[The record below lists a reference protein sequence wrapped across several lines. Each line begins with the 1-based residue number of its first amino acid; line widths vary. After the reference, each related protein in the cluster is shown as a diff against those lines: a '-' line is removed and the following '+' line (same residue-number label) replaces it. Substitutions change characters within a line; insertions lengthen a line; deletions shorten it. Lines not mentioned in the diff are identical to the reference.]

1 MSIKDVEVLN
11 NRQIETLRRKQ
22 NREIKRMDEG
32 HDNMKAET
40 KKSHANELV
49 DLQHENIKQ
58 VASESDKK
66 GKVLEQMKTHLDATK
81 KMTDRQIKD
90 LKDYTSKT
98 KQEEH
103 AKLSVDRDR
112 LKQENDLYLEELQ
125 YRFAKEHK
133 QINQSGQQEIANLK
147 RIRGE
152 EVTDQNAQHQE
163 KISHLSQDFTEK
175 YQRDTHNYKKIK
187 DDQDKVFKQERLNT
201 NVKQQQDMTKLTTAH
216 ASHIEVRDGEYR
228 KGLKV
233 QDQDFEKKY
242 ADNLKFRGAELKQL
256 EDLNKKVVEKMKDG
270 MAQELK
276 TSIIR
281 SDDPFYA
288 FTELKPTLKK
298 FEDRV
303 EISVTIP
310 DHAKEDLQLTINGKQ
325 AIVNFNRRYDDTHKA
340 PDKSINK
347 VHKVES
353 FSTRLETGHHLDPK
367 SVKSVFDGGVMTYTI
382 KHA

>member
-11 NRQIETLRRKQ
+11 NRQVETLRRKQ

-32 HDNMKAET
+32 HDNLKTEV
-40 KKSHANELV
+40 KKSHEIELV

-58 VASESDKK
+58 VAAESEKK
-66 GKVLEQMKTHLDATK
+66 EKVLEQMKTHLDTTK
-81 KMTDRQIKD
+81 KLTDRQIKD

-103 AKLSVDRDR
+103 AKLSVERDR

-125 YRFAKEHK
+125 YRFSKEHK
-133 QINQSGQQEIANLK
+133 KINQSGQEQISDLNRIRSQEIS
-147 RIRGE
+147 
-152 EVTDQNAQHQE
+152 DQDTQHNA
-163 KISHLSQDFTEK
+163 KINHLSQDFTEK

-187 DDQDKVFKQERLNT
+187 DDQDKVFKAERQNT
-201 NVKQQQDMTKLTTAH
+201 NIKQQQDMTKLTTAH
-216 ASHIEVRDGEYR
+216 SQHIEVRDGEYR
-228 KGLKV
+228 KGLKQ

-242 ADNLKFRGAELKQL
+242 AENVKIRQDDIKRL
-256 EDLNKKVVEKMKDG
+256 EELNKKVVEKMKDS
-270 MAQELK
+270 MTAELK
-276 TSIIR
+276 TSIVR
-281 SDDPFYA
+281 SDDPFYS

-303 EISVTIP
+303 EVSVKIP
-310 DHAKEDLQLTINGKQ
+310 DHAKEDVQLAVNGKQ
-325 AIVNFNRRYDDTHKA
+325 AIVNFNRRYDDTHKTQ
-340 PDKSINK
+340 DTVNK

-353 FSTRLETGHHLDPK
+353 FSTRLETGRHLDAK

-382 KHA
+382 KYS